1 MSMDATISTISTVEI
16 AQKQRH
22 LHLLQRVRENKSL
35 SAKEINE
42 LKLYES
48 AAKKTAAEKLPE
60 KKHSKN
66 KKRDSKG
73 KFKAPAEDKQ
83 FAALAAELKSV
94 ASLDSQ
100 FEEHF
105 ELTKYPRIR
114 QALEAAISQRVE
126 EIIRERFVIAA
137 QKDYRKVT
145 LQQLVE
151 ITGKTRRTIYDWINK
166 GLPRNADGSFYLP
179 SFIGWFEKFT
189 IEKLPSK
196 VIAEINPLQ
205 AFKAARI
212 EIDLKRARN
221 ELLSR
226 DEVMAGQ
233 VARHQNLI
241 NSLSHKAEEIAML
254 ANGQPQS
261 KISEML
267 NSFFDELLS
276 QQCQVPEQL
285 QLPEEKAKEFEKLLN
300 SLKSE

>member
-1 MSMDATISTISTVEI
+1 M
-16 AQKQRH
+16 
-22 LHLLQRVRENKSL
+22 
-35 SAKEINE
+35 
-42 LKLYES
+42 
-48 AAKKTAAEKLPE
+48 AAKKTKLKHNKAKQPG
-60 KKHSKN
+60 KKPAKKKTKLKHN
-66 KKRDSKG
+66 KAKQPG
-73 KFKAPAEDKQ
+73 KKPAKIKTPVKDTQ

-100 FEEHF
+100 FEDHF
-105 ELTKYPRIR
+105 ELEKYPRIR
-114 QALEAAISQRVE
+114 QALETAVTQRVE
-126 EIIRERFVIAA
+126 EIIRKRFVATA

-179 SFIGWFEKFT
+179 SFIGWFEKYT

-205 AFKAARI
+205 AFKAERL
-212 EIDLKRARN
+212 EIDLKKAKN
-221 ELLSR
+221 ELLAR

-267 NSFFDELLS
+267 NNFFDEVLS